1 VPSGEDFLTGNL
13 ACPGTLKVSD
23 SGYCMTISLR
33 RFQLRERTAAA
44 HGVVDAAIG
53 GFDTLSSYR
62 RYLASLYRFRA
73 PLEASL
79 AADWTP
85 VLGGWRPSV
94 IADDILADMADLDMP
109 PPQAPYSSGLDI
121 DAHSSLLGT
130 LYVLE
135 GSALGARVLYQ
146 RAQALGLTE
155 QFGARHLARQASR
168 IEDWRAF
175 LDILEAADSFDIERA
190 ADASLAAFAIAA
202 DAFEAR

>member
-1 VPSGEDFLTGNL
+1 
-13 ACPGTLKVSD
+13 
-23 SGYCMTISLR
+23 
-33 RFQLRERTAAA
+33 
-44 HGVVDAAIG
+44 
-53 GFDTLSSYR
+53 
-62 RYLASLYRFRA
+62 
-73 PLEASL
+73 
-79 AADWTP
+79 
-85 VLGGWRPSV
+85 VLGGWLPSV
-94 IADDILADMADLDMP
+94 IADDILADMADLEMQL
-109 PPQAPYSSGLDI
+109 PQAPCSSGLDI

-146 RAQALGLTE
+146 RAQALGLTA